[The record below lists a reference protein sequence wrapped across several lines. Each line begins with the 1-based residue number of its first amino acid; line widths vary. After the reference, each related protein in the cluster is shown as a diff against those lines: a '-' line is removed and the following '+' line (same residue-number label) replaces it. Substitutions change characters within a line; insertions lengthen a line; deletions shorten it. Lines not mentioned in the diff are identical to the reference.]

1 MLQNWNP
8 LSFSLRSTQ
17 LGDRILLHGIDLGW
31 NSPRWQ
37 KGCWKHL
44 NFPHLGYIL
53 SKVKISRDGNS
64 SRAGVN
70 IKQHLQSIHP
80 APHKNYCW
88 ALAGCASICASSY
101 ISITLDVSR
110 IYSALFQDPFLQLLI
125 FSQIWGLIEF
135 EKKKFRLE
143 KAGRAGPW
151 AMRTAPW
158 GRRNRLIIM
167 LQGHFRDW
175 ENFLLKLMQYLT
187 F

>member
-110 IYSALFQDPFLQLLI
+110 ISRPFSPAVDI
-125 FSQIWGLIEF
+125 FANLSLKWNWNNL
-135 EKKKFRLE
+135 RLG

-158 GRRNRLIIM
+158 GRQNRLIIM